1 MTDSRD
7 ADADAEGDG
16 DAEVDGGA
24 DAEAEADA
32 DAGPHGSGDREP
44 ADPRTARPGPGTRT
58 AGTVAASAAR
68 PSAVGSVDPH
78 PRPGLDGWAPL
89 AGSAQAVVLE
99 ILVHGPRP
107 RTQLAERLGLSGP
120 SLTRITKPLLESGL
134 LVERAARAAS
144 GSGRPAIPLDLDPD
158 AHHFVGVKTTHDRLF
173 VVVTDQ
179 RGEVLSGR
187 DERLPDPSPDA
198 VVAQIARVVGS
209 ARDRDDRIRALGV
222 TVGGQVVDRAV
233 VRHAP
238 FLGWDDVPLA
248 ERVTAAAGLPTW
260 VENDVR
266 ALTQAELWFGE
277 GRGLRSFALVTIGAG
292 VGLGLVAAGE
302 VLGGAHSSAGS
313 IGHQR
318 VVVPAVSAPPPAA
331 VPAAPAVSAPAAVP
345 AAPAAPAAPAVP
357 PAPTCDLGHHDC
369 AGAFVTVT
377 AVEAAAARA
386 LGRPVGY
393 DDLLDLAADG
403 HEEARVVVDAAADVL
418 GQLIAGVL
426 NVLDPEA
433 VLLSG
438 EGVRLA
444 TVAADAVDRAIAS
457 STHRST
463 PAPRLVV
470 QRFRFD
476 EWARGAAAV
485 AIQMHALGR

>member
-1 MTDSRD
+1 MTDSHDLGR
-7 ADADAEGDG
+7 
-16 DAEVDGGA
+16 GG
-24 DAEAEADA
+24 
-32 DAGPHGSGDREP
+32 GL
-44 ADPRTARPGPGTRT
+44 
-58 AGTVAASAAR
+58 
-68 PSAVGSVDPH
+68 VGWS
-78 PRPGLDGWAPL
+78 PL
-89 AGSAQAVVLE
+89 AGSAQAVVLD
-99 ILVHGPRP
+99 ILVHGARP
-107 RTQLAERLGLSGP
+107 RTELATRLGLSGP

-134 LVERAARAAS
+134 LVERAALAPT
-144 GSGRPAIPLDLDPD
+144 GSGRPSIPLDLDPD
-158 AHHFVGVKTTHDRLF
+158 AHHFVGVKLTRDRLF
-173 VVVTDQ
+173 AVVTDQ
-179 RGEVLSGR
+179 RGAVLGGH
-187 DERLPDPSPDA
+187 DEPLPDPSPPA
-198 VVAQIARVVGS
+198 VVAQIAVVVAA
-209 ARDRDDRIRALGV
+209 ARARDDRVRAVGV
-222 TVGGQVVDRAV
+222 TVGGQVVDRAL

-248 ERVTAAAGLPTW
+248 DLVTAAAGLPTW

-318 VVVPAVSAPPPAA
+318 VVVPASVPSAE
-331 VPAAPAVSAPAAVP
+331 AAPAAAAPAAVVAV
-345 AAPAAPAAPAVP
+345 AAPHPTEASL
-357 PAPTCDLGHHDC
+357 PTCDLGHHDC
-369 AGAFVTVT
+369 AGAFLTVS

-444 TVAADAVDRAIAS
+444 TIAAAAVDRALAS

-470 QRFRFD
+470 QPFRFD

>member
-7 ADADAEGDG
+7 TDADADADANAEGDG
-16 DAEVDGGA
+16 G
-24 DAEAEADA
+24 AEADLH
-32 DAGPHGSGDREP
+32 GPGDREP
-44 ADPRTARPGPGTRT
+44 AA
-58 AGTVAASAAR
+58 
-68 PSAVGSVDPH
+68 
-78 PRPGLDGWAPL
+78 PRPVVDSWAPL
-89 AGSAQAVVLE
+89 AGSSQAVVLE

-134 LVERAARAAS
+134 LVERASRPAS
-144 GSGRPAIPLDLDPD
+144 GSGRPSVPLDLDPD
-158 AHHFVGVKTTHDRLF
+158 AHHFVGVKLTHDRLF

-179 RGEVLSGR
+179 RGEVLSER

-198 VVAQIARVVGS
+198 VVHQIARVVSS

-238 FLGWDDVPLA
+238 FLGWDDLPLA
-248 ERVTAAAGLPTW
+248 ALVTAAAGLPTW

-266 ALTQAELWFGE
+266 ALTQAELWFGA

-318 VVVPAVSAPPPAA
+318 VVTPARVVSAAGAPTAA
-331 VPAAPAVSAPAAVP
+331 VPAAAVLAPATPAAAPAHAAASAPVPAAVP
-345 AAPAAPAAPAVP
+345 FPA
-357 PAPTCDLGHHDC
+357 CDLGHHDC
-369 AGAFVTVT
+369 AGAFLTLA

-393 DDLLDLAADG
+393 DEVLDLAAAG

-444 TVAADAVDRAIAS
+444 TVAAAAIDRAIAG

-470 QRFRFD
+470 QQFRFD

>member
-1 MTDSRD
+1 MTDSHD
-7 ADADAEGDG
+7 LGHGALGHA
-16 DAEVDGGA
+16 GG
-24 DAEAEADA
+24 
-32 DAGPHGSGDREP
+32 
-44 ADPRTARPGPGTRT
+44 
-58 AGTVAASAAR
+58 
-68 PSAVGSVDPH
+68 
-78 PRPGLDGWAPL
+78 GWSPL
-89 AGSAQAVVLE
+89 AGSAQAVVLD
-99 ILVHGPRP
+99 ILVHGARP
-107 RTQLAERLGLSGP
+107 RTELATRLGLSGP

-134 LVERAARAAS
+134 LVERPSFAPS
-144 GSGRPAIPLDLDPD
+144 GSGRPSVPLDLDPD
-158 AHHFVGVKTTHDRLF
+158 AHHFVGVKLTRDRLF

-179 RGEVLSGR
+179 RGRVLGEH
-187 DERLPDPSPDA
+187 DEPLPDPSPGA
-198 VVAQIARVVGS
+198 VVGQVAAVVTAAR
-209 ARDRDDRIRALGV
+209 ARDDRIRAVGV
-222 TVGGQVVDRAV
+222 TVGGQVVDRAH

-248 ERVTAAAGLPTW
+248 DLLTAPIGLPTW

-266 ALTQAELWFGE
+266 ALTQAEHWFGE

-318 VVVPAVSAPPPAA
+318 IVVPVPVPLA
-331 VPAAPAVSAPAAVP
+331 VPVPVPVAVAEAVPVPTADAAPADAST
-345 AAPAAPAAPAVP
+345 
-357 PAPTCDLGHHDC
+357 PTCDLGHHDC
-369 AGAFVTVT
+369 AGAFLTVA

-386 LGRPVGY
+386 LGRPVDY
-393 DDLLDLAADG
+393 DDLLALAADG
-403 HEEARVVVDAAADVL
+403 HEKARVVVDTAADVL

-426 NVLDPEA
+426 NVLDPEV

-444 TVAADAVDRAIAS
+444 TVGGAAVAAAIERG
-457 STHRST
+457 THRAV
-463 PAPRLVV
+463 PPPRLLV
-470 QRFRFD
+470 QEFRFD

>member
-7 ADADAEGDG
+7 TG
-16 DAEVDGGA
+16 
-24 DAEAEADA
+24 
-32 DAGPHGSGDREP
+32 
-44 ADPRTARPGPGTRT
+44 
-58 AGTVAASAAR
+58 AAR
-68 PSAVGSVDPH
+68 PFAVGAADSH
-78 PRPGLDGWAPL
+78 PRPGADGWAPL

-134 LVERAARAAS
+134 LVERAAQAAS

-158 AHHFVGVKTTHDRLF
+158 AHHFVGVKLTHDRLF

-179 RGEVLSGR
+179 RGEVLSER

-198 VVAQIARVVGS
+198 VVAQIARVVSS

-248 ERVTAAAGLPTW
+248 ERVTAATGLPTW

-277 GRGLRSFALVTIGAG
+277 GRGRRSFALVTIGAG

-318 VVVPAVSAPPPAA
+318 VVVPAVAPS
-331 VPAAPAVSAPAAVP
+331 VAPL
-345 AAPAAPAAPAVP
+345 
-357 PAPTCDLGHHDC
+357 PTCDLGHHDC
-369 AGAFVTVT
+369 AGAFVTVS

-444 TVAADAVDRAIAS
+444 TIAAAAVDRAIAS

>member
-1 MTDSRD
+1 
-7 ADADAEGDG
+7 
-16 DAEVDGGA
+16 
-24 DAEAEADA
+24 
-32 DAGPHGSGDREP
+32 
-44 ADPRTARPGPGTRT
+44 
-58 AGTVAASAAR
+58 
-68 PSAVGSVDPH
+68 
-78 PRPGLDGWAPL
+78 
-89 AGSAQAVVLE
+89 VVLE

-134 LVERAARAAS
+134 LVERASRAAS

-158 AHHFVGVKTTHDRLF
+158 AHHFVGVKLTHDRLF

-179 RGEVLSGR
+179 RGEVLSER

-198 VVAQIARVVGS
+198 VVAQIARVVS
-209 ARDRDDRIRALGV
+209 RARDQDDRIRALGV

-318 VVVPAVSAPPPAA
+318 VVVPAA
-331 VPAAPAVSAPAAVP
+331 VPSVA
-345 AAPAAPAAPAVP
+345 

-369 AGAFVTVT
+369 AGAFVTVS

-386 LGRPVGY
+386 LGRSVGY

-403 HEEARVVVDAAADVL
+403 HQEARVVVDAAADVL

-444 TVAADAVDRAIAS
+444 TVAAAAVDRAIAS

>member
-1 MTDSRD
+1 MTDSHD
-7 ADADAEGDG
+7 LGHGALGHA
-16 DAEVDGGA
+16 GG
-24 DAEAEADA
+24 
-32 DAGPHGSGDREP
+32 
-44 ADPRTARPGPGTRT
+44 
-58 AGTVAASAAR
+58 
-68 PSAVGSVDPH
+68 
-78 PRPGLDGWAPL
+78 GWSPL
-89 AGSAQAVVLE
+89 AGSAQAVVLD
-99 ILVHGPRP
+99 ILVHGARP
-107 RTQLAERLGLSGP
+107 RTELATRLGLSGP

-134 LVERAARAAS
+134 LVERPSLAPS
-144 GSGRPAIPLDLDPD
+144 GSGRPSVPLDLDPD
-158 AHHFVGVKTTHDRLF
+158 AHHFVGVKLTRDRLF

-179 RGEVLSGR
+179 RGGVLVEH
-187 DERLPDPSPDA
+187 DEPLPDPSPVA
-198 VVAQIARVVGS
+198 VVGQVGAVVTAAR
-209 ARDRDDRIRALGV
+209 ARDDRIRAVGV
-222 TVGGQVVDRAV
+222 TVGGQVVDRAR

-248 ERVTAAAGLPTW
+248 DLLTASTGLPTW

-266 ALTQAELWFGE
+266 ALTQAEHWFGE

-318 VVVPAVSAPPPAA
+318 IVVPVPVPVP
-331 VPAAPAVSAPAAVP
+331 VPASAPAPVAVP
-345 AAPAAPAAPAVP
+345 VPTPAPVPVRTPAAAAADAS
-357 PAPTCDLGHHDC
+357 APTCDLGHHDC
-369 AGAFVTVT
+369 AGAFLTVA

-386 LGRPVGY
+386 LGRPVAY
-393 DDLLDLAADG
+393 DDLLALAADG
-403 HEEARVVVDAAADVL
+403 HEEARVVVDTAADVL

-426 NVLDPEA
+426 NVLDPEV

-444 TVAADAVDRAIAS
+444 TVGGAAVASAIECG
-457 STHRST
+457 THRAV
-463 PAPRLVV
+463 PPPRLIV
-470 QRFRFD
+470 QEFRFD

>member
-7 ADADAEGDG
+7 S
-16 DAEVDGGA
+16 
-24 DAEAEADA
+24 DA
-32 DAGPHGSGDREP
+32 DAGL
-44 ADPRTARPGPGTRT
+44 PGPGDR
-58 AGTVAASAAR
+58 G
-68 PSAVGSVDPH
+68 PSDPH
-78 PRPGLDGWAPL
+78 PRPGVDGWAPL

-134 LVERAARAAS
+134 LVERAALAVS
-144 GSGRPAIPLDLDPD
+144 GSGRPSVPLDLDPD
-158 AHHFVGVKTTHDRLF
+158 AHHFVGVKLTHDRLF

-179 RGEVLSGR
+179 RGEVLNER
-187 DERLPDPSPDA
+187 DERLPDRSPDA
-198 VVAQIARVVGS
+198 VVEQIARVVGG

-248 ERVTAAAGLPTW
+248 GLLTSASGLPTW

-266 ALTQAELWFGE
+266 ALTRAELWFGE

-313 IGHQR
+313 VGHQR
-318 VVVPAVSAPPPAA
+318 VVVPAAARIVSAAAAPTAA
-331 VPAAPAVSAPAAVP
+331 VPAAAAPAPSTPAAAPVP
-345 AAPAAPAAPAVP
+345 AAAPL
-357 PAPTCDLGHHDC
+357 PTCDLGHHDC
-369 AGAFVTVT
+369 AGAFLTVT

-386 LGRPVGY
+386 LDRPVGY
-393 DDLLDLAADG
+393 DDLLDLAAAGD
-403 HEEARVVVDAAADVL
+403 EEARVVVDAAADVL

-444 TVAADAVDRAIAS
+444 TVAAAAVDRAVAGG
-457 STHRST
+457 THPST

-470 QRFRFD
+470 QEFRFD